1 MFPTEDKICVDYKFE
16 ALRLDLCG
24 VELMYIPLL
33 EGCKWKIVVYCN
45 HHTLGILSP
54 ASEVYSSVVEIHLPK
69 SLLQLL

>member
-33 EGCKWKIVVYCN
+33 EGCK
-45 HHTLGILSP
+45 
-54 ASEVYSSVVEIHLPK
+54 
-69 SLLQLL
+69 